1 MDGAEP
7 TGGLQE
13 VAGLTLDEETLR
25 YAVET
30 LLATAA
36 ASIAVYLWFLDISAL
51 QRVFGA
57 MLASELVIF
66 ATAVYVYYKPTMLG
80 PNTKWVVM
88 GCATAATFLLIAVQL
103 GGQ

>member
-1 MDGAEP
+1 MDDAEP
-7 TGGLQE
+7 GGGLQG
-13 VAGLTLDEETLR
+13 VAGSNLDEETLR

-30 LLATAA
+30 LLATTA
-36 ASIAVYLWFLDISAL
+36 ASIAVYLWFIDISSL

-80 PNTKWVVM
+80 PNTKWIVM
-88 GCATAATFLLIAVQL
+88 GCATAGVFLLLGVQL

>member
-1 MDGAEP
+1 MN
-7 TGGLQE
+7 
-13 VAGLTLDEETLR
+13 LDEETLR

-30 LLATAA
+30 LLATTA
-36 ASIAVYLWFLDISAL
+36 ASIAVYLWFIDISSL

-80 PNTKWVVM
+80 PNTKWIVM
-88 GCATAATFLLIAVQL
+88 GCATAGVFLLLGVQL

>member
-1 MDGAEP
+1 MDDAEHD
-7 TGGLQE
+7 GGLQE
-13 VAGLTLDEETLR
+13 VAGLNLDEETLR

-36 ASIAVYLWFLDISAL
+36 ASIAVYLWFLDITLL

-57 MLASELVIF
+57 LLASELVIF

-80 PNTKWVVM
+80 PNNKWVVM
-88 GCATAATFLLIAVQL
+88 GCTTAAVFLLIAVQL